1 MRLYVNGS
9 EAMRIDSSGNVGI
22 GETSPSRK
30 FHVNS
35 GTANAVS
42 VFESTDATAYI
53 QLKDTAGSG
62 AVGTTGSGNG
72 LRFWLGDGAT
82 EAMRIDSSG
91 NVILNQSAGAA
102 DNTILRITGGTAGF
116 STLHLADTADINI
129 GFVQYDHTNNAL
141 TFASN
146 NAERMRIDSSGNLLV
161 GTTTNTNS
169 GQGINIRANG
179 IIKAGATSSDVLNL
193 FRLSTDG
200 DIVKF
205 YKDGT
210 TVGNIGTQSGRL
222 VIGSG
227 DTGLRM
233 AADLNNIVPWNTTTN
248 LLSDSAIDLGGVTQR
263 FKDFYLSG
271 GVYLGG
277 TGAANHL
284 DDYEEGTFTVTATF
298 GTSGSATLDRDLL
311 SYTKIGQVV
320 YITGQI
326 EFDVLSSPTGAL
338 TINIPFTAK
347 SPVGSDRETNS
358 FFVGKFQSL
367 NAAPPTGSDG
377 DDFWVN
383 PDGST
388 ITLQFYN
395 GYTNTATDIDS
406 TYLKSGTRLTITGWY
421 LAA

>member
-1 MRLYVNGS
+1 
-9 EAMRIDSSGNVGI
+9 
-22 GETSPSRK
+22 
-30 FHVNS
+30 
-35 GTANAVS
+35 
-42 VFESTDATAYI
+42 
-53 QLKDTAGSG
+53 
-62 AVGTTGSGNG
+62 
-72 LRFWLGDGAT
+72 
-82 EAMRIDSSG
+82 
-91 NVILNQSAGAA
+91 
-102 DNTILRITGGTAGF
+102 
-116 STLHLADTADINI
+116 
-129 GFVQYDHTNNAL
+129 
-141 TFASN
+141 
-146 NAERMRIDSSGNLLV
+146 MRIDSSGNLLV

-338 TINIPFTAK
+338 TINIPFAVK

-377 DDFWVN
+377 DDFWVS

-388 ITLQFYN
+388 ITLKFYN
-395 GYTNTATDIDS
+395 GYTNTATEIDS
-406 TYLKSGTRLTITGWY
+406 TYLKTGTRLTITGWY